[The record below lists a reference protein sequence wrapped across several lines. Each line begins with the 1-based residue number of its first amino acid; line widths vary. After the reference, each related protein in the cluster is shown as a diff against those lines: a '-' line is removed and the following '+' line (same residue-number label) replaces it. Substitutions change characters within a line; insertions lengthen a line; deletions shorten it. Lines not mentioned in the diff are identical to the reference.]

1 MNSFTA
7 RRFGLFALFFLAL
20 ACAANAQDKTT
31 ADENFILNITGERVA
46 ETNFERST
54 AVEIGDGASGVEVRV
69 GVSANAE
76 NITLTL
82 RGITGNVRFRASL
95 EKINRLIQ
103 RGK

>member
-1 MNSFTA
+1 MNGFTT

-20 ACAANAQDKTT
+20 AAVANAQDKTT
-31 ADENFILNITGERVA
+31 ADENFTLNIKDERIT

-54 AVEIGDGASGVEVRV
+54 AVEVGDNTNGVSVRV
-69 GVSANAE
+69 GVSVGAE

-95 EKINRLIQ
+95 EKITRLIQ
-103 RGK
+103 RDK